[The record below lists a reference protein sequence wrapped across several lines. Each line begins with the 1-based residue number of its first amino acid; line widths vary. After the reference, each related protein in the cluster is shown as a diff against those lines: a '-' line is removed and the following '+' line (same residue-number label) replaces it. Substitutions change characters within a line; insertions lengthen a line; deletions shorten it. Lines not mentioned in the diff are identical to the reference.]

1 MRGRFDVTKLIKK
14 KGTNLL
20 SVIVSLPNQRRHP
33 EEKFANLASPTYL
46 SSAGW
51 DWMPYV
57 PGLNTGITDNVYL
70 TFTQDV
76 TLQDPWIRTK
86 LHNRAE
92 FAEVEI
98 STEIENCSSRKVV
111 VELSGM
117 ITPGNIM
124 FRKELLLEA
133 DTVQTI
139 ILDGRVIKELR
150 IKEPRLWWPNGM
162 GDANLY
168 ECKLAIAVNGRISDE
183 KQITFGIR
191 EYTYRTDENG
201 VFNIYVNGKRTFL

>member
-1 MRGRFDVTKLIKK
+1 
-14 KGTNLL
+14 
-20 SVIVSLPNQRRHP
+20 
-33 EEKFANLASPTYL
+33 
-46 SSAGW
+46 
-51 DWMPYV
+51 MPYV

-111 VELSGM
+111 VELSGV
-117 ITPGNIM
+117 ITPGNIK

-133 DTVQTI
+133 DTAQTI

-150 IKEPRLWWPNGM
+150 NG
-162 GDANLY
+162 
-168 ECKLAIAVNGRISDE
+168 
-183 KQITFGIR
+183 
-191 EYTYRTDENG
+191 
-201 VFNIYVNGKRTFL
+201 

>member
-1 MRGRFDVTKLIKK
+1 MGLDALC
-14 KGTNLL
+14 
-20 SVIVSLPNQRRHP
+20 
-33 EEKFANLASPTYL
+33 
-46 SSAGW
+46 
-51 DWMPYV
+51 

-86 LHNRAE
+86 LHNQAE

-111 VELSGM
+111 VELSGV
-117 ITPGNIM
+117 ITPGNIK

-133 DTVQTI
+133 DTAQTI

-162 GDANLY
+162 GETNLY

-201 VFNIYVNGKRTFL
+201 VFNIYVNGKRTF